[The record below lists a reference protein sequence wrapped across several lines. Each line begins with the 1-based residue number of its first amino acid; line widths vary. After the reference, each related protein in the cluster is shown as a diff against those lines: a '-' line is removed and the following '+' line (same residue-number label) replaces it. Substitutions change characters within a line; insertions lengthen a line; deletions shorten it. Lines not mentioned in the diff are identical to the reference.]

1 MFDLK
6 ISTSPEWAPFILN
19 NLNRFLLDHAA
30 CERKASASAM
40 AFVVRYPDHP
50 EIVETMIEVAQEELE
65 HFAMLTTLIH
75 QRGLQ
80 HASDAKD
87 SYVNQLIRLA
97 RSKGQERLLD
107 RLLLF
112 SIIEGRGCER
122 FGILATALKESGQ
135 EELASVY
142 EELVRSEARHHAVGV
157 HFARKLFPEEVWRI
171 RLDQLLEEEAK
182 IISNLPITA
191 ALH

>member
-6 ISTSPEWAPFILN
+6 YETPPSWTDYILDHFDD
-19 NLNRFLLDHAA
+19 FLLDHAA

-50 EIVETMIEVAQEELE
+50 EIVETMIEVAQEELS
-65 HFAMLTTLIH
+65 HFAQLTKIVH
-75 QRGLQ
+75 MKGLQ
-80 HASDAKD
+80 HSPDQKD
-87 SYVNQLIRLA
+87 QYVNSLIRLA

-122 FGILATALKESGQ
+122 FMLLAKALENRDA
-135 EELASVY
+135 ELSSLY
-142 EELVRSEARHHAVGV
+142 RDLVRSEARHHAVGV
-157 HFARKLFPEEVWRI
+157 HLARQLFPEAEWKE
-171 RLDQLLEEEAK
+171 RLDFLLLQEAK
-182 IISNLPITA
+182 IVSELPLKA